1 MSEKGLCFYLKESDR
16 PKGNVYCELVERF
29 ECENTES
36 SGRVQ
41 MNSRSAIQPSYL
53 DALVG
58 SASHT
63 LSLSWTLK
71 LHSGSSRSRR
81 VQHAVNRQQ
90 D

>member
-41 MNSRSAIQPSYL
+41 NDFTVCDTAVIFRRPCGQRKSYFESKMDLETALRFLSVTSR
-53 DALVG
+53 
-58 SASHT
+58 T
-63 LSLSWTLK
+63 T
-71 LHSGSSRSRR
+71 
-81 VQHAVNRQQ
+81 
-90 D
+90 